1 MSNSPAP
8 KIGVVPPPA
17 PGIIKAEA
25 TGRSERSGEIAI
37 DMRYLARAL
46 VKYAASDLHIK
57 AGRPPIF
64 RINGRL
70 ITAKMPDL
78 DAEQVEKIIFSILS
92 SRQKI
97 ELEEKKQIDLS
108 FILAG
113 LGRFRCHVF
122 YQKNTLSAAIRLIP
136 LDVPTLEQL
145 GIPLVM
151 KELCQ
156 RPRGL
161 ILVTGSTGSG
171 KSTTLAAMVN
181 HINQTSSVHVVC
193 IEDPIEYLHR
203 DIKSSI
209 TQREVGTD
217 THSLQDAL
225 YASMREDPD
234 VIMIGELRDYK
245 MIESALAA
253 AETGHL
259 VLATLHTNDAR
270 GSIDRL
276 IEVFPAEAKN
286 QARIQLSATLIAV
299 LSQQLLLKADGSG
312 RVPACEVMIKSPV
325 IESYILKNELEKI
338 PDAIANS
345 NAYYKMQSMNQALER
360 LVHLGK
366 ITMEQAMQAT
376 GKQDD
381 FKLSMSGMVREE
393 GYQIASQ
400 NQQASEVAG
409 IELEKQEK
417 DKS

>member
-1 MSNSPAP
+1 MSDSPAV
-8 KIGVVPPPA
+8 KLGVVPSPPA
-17 PGIIKAEA
+17 PEVAKEA
-25 TGRSERSGEIAI
+25 SSSSKVDPVVV

-46 VKYAASDLHIK
+46 VKYGASDLHLK

-64 RINGRL
+64 RINGKL

-78 DAEQVEKIIFSILS
+78 DAEQVEKIVFSVLS
-92 SRQKI
+92 SKQKV
-97 ELEEKKQIDLS
+97 EVEEKKQIDLS
-108 FILAG
+108 FIVSG
-113 LGRFRCHVF
+113 LGRFRAHVY
-122 YQKNTLSAAIRLIP
+122 YQRNTVSAAIRLIP
-136 LDVPTLEQL
+136 LEIPTLEHL

-171 KSTTLAAMVN
+171 KSTTLAAMV
-181 HINQTSSVHVVC
+181 HYINQNFALHVVC

-203 DIKSSI
+203 DIKSTI
-209 TQREVGTD
+209 TQREVGSD
-217 THSLQDAL
+217 THSLHDAL
-225 YASMREDPD
+225 YAAMREDPD

-245 MIESALAA
+245 MIEAALSI

-276 IEVFPAEAKN
+276 LEVFPAEGKN
-286 QARIQLSATLIAV
+286 QARIQLSATLIGV
-299 LSQQLLLKADGSG
+299 LSQQLLLKTDGSG

-325 IESYILKNELEKI
+325 IENYILKNELDKI
-338 PDAIANS
+338 PEAIANS
-345 NAYYKMQSMNQALER
+345 NSYYKMQSMNQALER
-360 LVHLGK
+360 LVKLGK
-366 ITMEQAMQAT
+366 ITMDQAMKVS

-381 FKLSMSGMVREE
+381 LKLSMSGMVREE
-393 GYQIASQ
+393 GYQIAS
-400 NQQASEVAG
+400 EVQHTNDDAP
-409 IELEKQEK
+409 IELEK